1 MTGLAKK
8 LLGVWMRLTAALP
21 SRPRPEDFRREL
33 WPDSTKRMGVR
44 LSERIRDHFRR
55 LWFKVR

>member
-8 LLGVWMRLTAALP
+8 LLGLWMSLFARLPA
-21 SRPRPEDFRREL
+21 RPRAEDFRREL

-44 LSERIRDHFRR
+44 LTERLREQFRR
-55 LWFKVR
+55 LWFRLR